1 MGYSPWGHKGSDT
14 TEQLNKNKAH
24 DSGVNRLQNEEVEQG
39 DRFLLVLTFCEVAV
53 FQIRVPLWDVQYRSS
68 EPSSLLNLISVRTRI
83 KSDMF
88 SCFDYLSLYS
98 KLLQNIVD

>member
-24 DSGVNRLQNEEVEQG
+24 DRGINRLQNEEVEQG

-53 FQIRVPLWDVQYRSS
+53 FQNRVPLWGVQYRSS
-68 EPSSLLNLISVRTRI
+68 DPSSLLNLISVRTRI
-83 KSDMF
+83 KSDMLIIYHCMAN
-88 SCFDYLSLYS
+88 SS
-98 KLLQNIVD
+98 KI

>member
-24 DSGVNRLQNEEVEQG
+24 DSGVNRPQNEEVEQG
-39 DRFLLVLTFCEVAV
+39 DRFLLVLTFCDVSTNSHA
-53 FQIRVPLWDVQYRSS
+53 WDEQYRSS

-83 KSDMF
+83 KSDLF

-98 KLLQNIVD
+98 KLLQNMVD